1 MLNFLKLPRPGIS
14 QDLKRLALRSKHQRG
29 FFISPALGG
38 LAILILSISGFAFA
52 LHYISVTIRVNSTAS
67 QLKAYSAAAS
77 QFVMNNGGTYTT
89 TLPLN
94 GAAATITTAML
105 QNDGDLDSGVA
116 TTNAYGQ
123 SYTLQMRY
131 VTQGSGANIRNV
143 IEPMLCTIGG
153 TRISDQDLLR
163 IASKVDAGGAILS
176 SDPTVALGT
185 NGQWAQPLS
194 NFGIAPGPGHLC
206 VGLFYS
212 QAGAVADYLYRN
224 AVTGHPEVNRM
235 NTAIDMNNN
244 AINNASTITA
254 LGKITAGGNVEVGN
268 YLQVDGVAALNQS
281 CSPNGL
287 QARDASGNSL
297 VCTNGAWTRYVSV
310 SGDTMSGTLQVNQN
324 SWSLIA
330 MNGSGGANAAAQSP
344 TGSLYIND
352 AYVRSMGK
360 WLSQVLSGFGPHGPV
375 SYVYPTGNAYTGGCL
390 NEVFTDGSQAS
401 TGYCW
406 SPSPNGN

>member
-1 MLNFLKLPRPGIS
+1 MRSIFALPM
-14 QDLKRLALRSKHQRG
+14 RSRTSEPACHLSKQAG
-29 FFISPALGG
+29 FWIGPALGA
-38 LAILILSISGFAFA
+38 LAIVLIIVSGSAGLVRYA
-52 LHYISVTIRVNSTAS
+52 ADTLRVNSAAS
-67 QLKAYSAAAS
+67 QLVAMSNAAANY
-77 QFVMNNGGTYTT
+77 VKNNYGTLTT
-89 TLPLN
+89 TLALN
-94 GAAATITTAML
+94 GAAASVTPAMM
-105 QNDGDLDSGVA
+105 QTDGDLDSSYSA
-116 TTNAYGQ
+116 TNAYGQ
-123 SYTLQMRY
+123 SYLLQLRY
-131 VTQGSGANIRNV
+131 VSQGSGSNIRNV
-143 IEPMLCTIGG
+143 IEPMLCTMGG
-153 TRISDQDLLR
+153 TQIPDDVALR
-163 IASKVDAGGAILS
+163 IASKVDAGGTVLS
-176 SDPTVALGT
+176 SSPTIAKGN
-185 NGQWAQPLS
+185 NGQWSQAVA
-194 NFGIAPGPGHLC
+194 NFGIAPGAGHVC
-206 VGLFYS
+206 VGLFAND
-212 QAGAVADYLYRN
+212 AGLIADYLYRN
-224 AVTGHPEVNRM
+224 AVPGHPEVNRM

-375 SYVYPTGNAYTGGCL
+375 SYVYPTGNVYTGGCL